1 MKSFRLKRL
10 DDRNRN
16 ARLEPG
22 ETVTVKRLLG
32 RALEGSSQPPSIAP
46 SRAEQGGIA
55 LTHLYAMPRELAQPV
70 ARGHLTRDEALSAM
84 LGSTLAAWRCHEV
97 NDLDPFDIFR
107 LQRHLFF
114 QYLDRAETKRAITEA
129 RIKRRLRPMIALRKP
144 FNALFAE
151 AHGTNGADGFPL
163 EEPEVNDITKTEM
176 YWSLPSG
183 RPSHAR

>member
-1 MKSFRLKRL
+1 M
-10 DDRNRN
+10 
-16 ARLEPG
+16 
-22 ETVTVKRLLG
+22 
-32 RALEGSSQPPSIAP
+32 
-46 SRAEQGGIA
+46 
-55 LTHLYAMPRELAQPV
+55 THLYAMPRELAQPV

-84 LGSTLAAWRCHEV
+84 LGSTLTAWRCHEI
-97 NDLDPFDIFR
+97 NGLEPFDIFR

-151 AHGTNGADGFPL
+151 AHGTNGADGFPF

-183 RPSHAR
+183 RSSHAR